1 MPARKILIELD
12 YHPAVLAAM
21 CRHAWDDADNHRCPT
36 GDGLKCPFG
45 NALYCTDIAAEDWEA
60 VCAAQEEGCDET

>member
-1 MPARKILIELD
+1 MQHKITIALD

-21 CRHAWDDADNHRCPT
+21 CRHAWDDADRHRCPT

-45 NALYCTDIAAEDWEA
+45 LALYCTDVQTEDWEA
-60 VCAAQEEGCDET
+60 VCLAQEEEADERT

>member
-1 MPARKILIELD
+1 MSRKITIELD

-21 CRHAWDDADNHRCPT
+21 CRHAWDDIDNSRCPT

-45 NALYCTDIAAEDWEA
+45 NAFYCTDVETSDWEA
-60 VCAAQEEGCDET
+60 VCLAREEKDEA